1 MHQFILASASPRRK
15 EILEQVGVAFT
26 VSASRKKEETIRKA
40 PEKVVMELSAQK
52 AEDVAESAGVNTIVI
67 GADTVVSYKGQ
78 ILGKPKDEKEAES
91 MLLKLQGTVH
101 QVYTGVTIVIKG
113 ENGERRTLRFYEETK
128 VFLRSMTVEQIRSYI
143 ATGEPMDKAG
153 SYGIQGRFAVYVK
166 RIEGDYYNVVGL
178 PIQAIYTA
186 LRGEGIP
193 LVE

>member
-26 VSASRKKEETIRKA
+26 VSVSRKKEETIRKA

>member
-26 VSASRKKEETIRKA
+26 VSVSRKKEETIRKA

-143 ATGEPMDKAG
+143 TTGEPMDKAG

>member
-26 VSASRKKEETIRKA
+26 VSVSRKKEETIRKA

-113 ENGERRTLRFYEETK
+113 ENEERRTLRFYEETK

>member
-143 ATGEPMDKAG
+143 ATGEPLDKAG

>member
-26 VSASRKKEETIRKA
+26 VSVSRKKEETIRKA

-78 ILGKPKDEKEAES
+78 ILGKPKDEKEAET

-113 ENGERRTLRFYEETK
+113 ENEERRTLRFYEETK